1 MPTNLPIDSFKKGEI
16 VIRAILQVVL
26 NGVAILLI
34 AKIVPGIEYQ
44 GDWLYLLLTGLVVG
58 VLNLFVRPIVTLLS
72 LPFIIVTLGLFFF
85 AINGLM
91 IYLAAAILD
100 GLTVD
105 GCVPALLGGIVM
117 ALFNWLIR
125 AFSSD

>member
-1 MPTNLPIDSFKKGEI
+1 
-16 VIRAILQVVL
+16 VIRAIIQVVL

-34 AKIVPGIEYQ
+34 AKLVPGIEYQ

-91 IYLAAAILD
+91 IYLAAALLD
-100 GLTVD
+100 GLTVA
-105 GCVPALLGGIVM
+105 GCLPALLGGIVM
-117 ALFNWLIR
+117 AFFNWIIR
-125 AFSSD
+125 AFSTS

>member
-1 MPTNLPIDSFKKGEI
+1 ML
-16 VIRAILQVVL
+16 RAILQVVL

-44 GDWLYLLLTGLVVG
+44 GDWLYLVLTGLVVG
-58 VLNLFVRPIVTLLS
+58 LLNLLVRPIVTLLS

-91 IYLAAAILD
+91 IYLAAALLD
-100 GLTVD
+100 GLTVE

-117 ALFNWLIR
+117 ALFNWVIR
-125 AFSSD
+125 AFATD

>member
-1 MPTNLPIDSFKKGEI
+1 M
-16 VIRAILQVVL
+16 IRALLQIVL

-44 GDWLYLLLTGLVVG
+44 GDWLYLVLTGLVVG
-58 VLNLFVRPIVTLLS
+58 LLNLLVRPIVTLLS

-91 IYLAAAILD
+91 LYIAAALLD

-105 GCVPALLGGIVM
+105 GCMPALLGGIVM
-117 ALFNWLIR
+117 ALFNWVIR
-125 AFSSD
+125 AFATD

>member
-1 MPTNLPIDSFKKGEI
+1 
-16 VIRAILQVVL
+16 VIRAIIQVVL

-34 AKIVPGIEYQ
+34 AKLVPGIEYQ

-91 IYLAAAILD
+91 IYFAAALLD
-100 GLTVD
+100 GLTVT
-105 GCVPALLGGIVM
+105 GCLPALLGGIVM
-117 ALFNWLIR
+117 AFFNWIIR
-125 AFSSD
+125 AFSTS